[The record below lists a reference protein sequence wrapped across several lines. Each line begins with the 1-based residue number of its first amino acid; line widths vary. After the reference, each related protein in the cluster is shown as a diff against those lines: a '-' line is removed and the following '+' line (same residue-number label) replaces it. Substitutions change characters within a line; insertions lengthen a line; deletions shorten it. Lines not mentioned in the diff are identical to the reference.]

1 MSGSFPDHLIA
12 SAIGADYSV
21 SEYDSAE
28 YPSGL
33 RERIANPSVVGSNP
47 TSAFGSGRASAA
59 SEPLSRHVRALLAG
73 GDPRW
78 ISVHGSRNRDR
89 RSSRELSAPGSGA
102 SSPGQV

>member
-47 TSAFGSGRASAA
+47 TSAFGWIGFKTVWGIRMPDQPPYA
-59 SEPLSRHVRALLAG
+59 HVFPNFLTYGVRFQG
-73 GDPRW
+73 
-78 ISVHGSRNRDR
+78 IM
-89 RSSRELSAPGSGA
+89 
-102 SSPGQV
+102 